1 MVKSSGIWALFLWVV
16 LSGVLP
22 SAFAQNQA
30 ACGRAVQDYRVALQS
45 YEDGLFD
52 PAIAGFEAYLTQ
64 CPQGDHASQTHY
76 LLADIAFKQERFTQA
91 LTHAKAVIA
100 RVPHSPVRPHAFL
113 LGAQSALH
121 IHQPQ
126 QARTYLRELL
136 ASGAQGDIR
145 AAALYWLGEVASR
158 QQQYDDAQ
166 GWYHTLLR
174 EMPASPYTLQGH
186 YALGWVARQRQDFPT
201 ALQAFTA
208 FIQRAPSHALAPQ
221 ARLARADLLR
231 ETGRLDEA
239 AAAFQRLVQ
248 EGPATLRDEA
258 LFWSAELA
266 YRLGRYDAAWSA
278 YQRLLADY
286 PKSPRRQEGRYGA
299 GWTAVQL
306 RRCVDAVSL
315 WEEWLTQAQDDARAV
330 DIRYQLGLCA
340 IQDKR
345 LPAARAYL
353 QQVAEAAGDK
363 KQRQDA
369 LVKLGTFAFREQNYA
384 AAMQRYTRALTL
396 ADDDTTFRLHYLLG
410 ESSAA
415 LGEPERAQEHW
426 QRALEGPSS
435 LPFYA
440 YALYRLGQLRLAER
454 AWPEAIT
461 LLRRLWDDFPQ
472 FPERAAG
479 ALALGQAYRNAR
491 RCNEARP
498 FYEALL
504 QTPLQAEESRPLV
517 QAQAMCLFEAG
528 QHTDVVQLLA
538 PLFSDAH
545 APLLS
550 PHTLYALGQSYVE
563 LQRYA
568 EATEPFTVLRQHFPH
583 HPLRL
588 AMAPRFAF
596 VLEHIGQGAE
606 ALATWQDYLRHGTIP
621 DDAERLRLSLHAG
634 QLAFRE
640 TQWDNALTLLAPVRG
655 AASPAL
661 AAQAM
666 FWTAEVY
673 LKQQHIELAQQV
685 YQEIL
690 DQYRG
695 QEHWQSL
702 ARLRLG
708 TIYEQQHEWEQA
720 LRVYQALLD
729 TAKDVELRAQARQR
743 IEAIEA
749 ARVTPQTA
757 PQTPAASM
765 PAKG

>member
-1 MVKSSGIWALFLWVV
+1 MVKSSGMWVVFLWVMLGSGLPPV
-16 LSGVLP
+16 L
-22 SAFAQNQA
+22 AQDQV
-30 ACGRAVQDYRVALQS
+30 ACRRAVQDYRVALQS

-52 PAIAGFEAYLTQ
+52 PAIAGFEAYLKQ
-64 CPQGDHASQTHY
+64 CPHGEHASQAHY
-76 LLADIAFKQERFTQA
+76 LLADIALKQERFTQA

-113 LGAQSALH
+113 VGAQSALH

-136 ASGAQGDIR
+136 ASGAQGEVR
-145 AAALYWLGEVASR
+145 AVALYWLGEVASR
-158 QQQYDDAQ
+158 QQQYDEAQ
-166 GWYHTLLR
+166 RWYHTLLR
-174 EMPASPYTLQGH
+174 EMPASPYAVQGQ

-208 FIQRAPSHALAPQ
+208 FIQSAPTHALVPQ

-231 ETGRLDEA
+231 ETGELDKA
-239 AAAFQRLVQ
+239 AAAFQQLVQ

-266 YRLGRYDAAWSA
+266 YRLGRYDAAWTA
-278 YQRLLADY
+278 YQRLLAGY

-306 RRCVDAVSL
+306 QRCVDAVPL

-340 IQDKR
+340 LQGKR

-353 QQVAEAAGDK
+353 QQVAEATGDNR
-363 KQRQDA
+363 QRQDA
-369 LVKLGTFAFREQNYA
+369 LVKLGTLAFQAQNYTEA
-384 AAMQRYTRALTL
+384 IQHYTRALTV
-396 ADDDTTFRLHYLLG
+396 ADDATFRLHYLVG
-410 ESSAA
+410 ESYAA
-415 LGEPERAQEHW
+415 LGELGQAREHW
-426 QRALEGPSS
+426 QRALDGPSS

-461 LLRRLWDDFPQ
+461 LLRRLWEDFPQ
-472 FPERAAG
+472 FPERTSG

-491 RCNEARP
+491 RCDEARP
-498 FYEALL
+498 FYVALL
-504 QTPLQAEESRPLV
+504 QTPLQVEESRPLV
-517 QAQAMCLFEAG
+517 QAHAMCLFEAK
-528 QHTDVVQLLA
+528 QYADVVQLLG
-538 PLFSDAH
+538 PLFSDAQ
-545 APLLS
+545 APLLL
-550 PHTLYALGQSYVE
+550 PRALYALGQSYVE
-563 LQRYA
+563 LQRYD
-568 EATEPFTVLRQHFPH
+568 EATEPLTVLRQHFPH

-596 VLEHIGQGAE
+596 VLEHTGRGAE

-640 TQWDNALTLLAPVRG
+640 SQWDNALSLLAPVRG

-661 AAQAM
+661 AAQAV

-673 LKQQHIELAQQV
+673 LKQQQIELAQQV
-685 YQEIL
+685 YQELL
-690 DQYRG
+690 DQFRE
-695 QEHWQSL
+695 QEHLQGL

-720 LRVYQALLD
+720 LQVYQALLD
-729 TAKDVELRAQARQR
+729 TAEEAALLTQARQR
-743 IEAIEA
+743 IKAIEA
-749 ARVTPQTA
+749 ARVGPKTA